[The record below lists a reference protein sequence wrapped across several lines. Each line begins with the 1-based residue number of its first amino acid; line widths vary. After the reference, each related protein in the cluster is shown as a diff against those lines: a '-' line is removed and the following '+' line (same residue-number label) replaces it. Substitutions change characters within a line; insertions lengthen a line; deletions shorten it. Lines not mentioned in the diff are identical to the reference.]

1 MSCIATLLVG
11 QERVKFQAHED
22 TLCQLPFFQAALRGE
37 FKEASTKTI
46 AMPEDNESHVSAM
59 IEFLYTGDYTYIYDP
74 RTVELSTGSNAP
86 VATLSEGVYHVGVYV
101 VASKYHCSGLAE
113 MAVKNFEAVASELD
127 DINTIC
133 LWKAAYT
140 DGLQL
145 PRRKRDFD
153 RYSAG
158 KGLGA
163 WVKGLYK
170 DHFEEMEEVMLACP
184 QLASDLLHIAT
195 GDN

>member
-1 MSCIATLLVG
+1 
-11 QERVKFQAHED
+11 
-22 TLCQLPFFQAALRGE
+22 
-37 FKEASTKTI
+37 
-46 AMPEDNESHVSAM
+46 MPEDNECNVSAM
-59 IEFLYTGDYTYIYDP
+59 IEFLYTGEYTYTYDP
-74 RTVELSTGSNAP
+74 RSIELSAGSNTP
-86 VATLSEGVYHVGVYV
+86 VSTLSEGMYHVGVYV
-101 VASKYHCSGLAE
+101 VASKYDCLGLAE
-113 MAVKNFEAVASELD
+113 MAVKNFKAVASELD
-127 DINTIC
+127 DINTIF

-145 PRRKRDFD
+145 PRRKQDFD